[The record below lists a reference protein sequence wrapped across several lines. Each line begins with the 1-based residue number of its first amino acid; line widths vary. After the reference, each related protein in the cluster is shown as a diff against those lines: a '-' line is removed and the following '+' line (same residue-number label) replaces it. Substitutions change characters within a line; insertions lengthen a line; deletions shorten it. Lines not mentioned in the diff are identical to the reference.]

1 MIKGLIFDLDGTLL
15 NTISDIGHSV
25 NEMLEDYGY
34 KTHDIDEYRLMVGN
48 GFNDLIY
55 KALPSGASDRKQ
67 LEGLEKFLY
76 YYNLN
81 YLNSSLPYKGIVEL
95 LKQLE
100 TRGIK
105 LGVNSNKREDYT
117 LSLLEVYL
125 KDVNFIKVVGQ
136 KDQPK
141 KPDPLGARQIMEAM
155 ELGEDEVVYVG
166 DSKTDIMTAKNAK
179 LRSIG
184 VLWGFRDEKEL
195 VSSGAD
201 YIARKPS
208 DILDIIDKMA

>member
-15 NTISDIGHSV
+15 NTINDIGQSV

-34 KTHDIDEYRLMVGN
+34 KTHSMDEYRLMVGH
-48 GFNDLIY
+48 GFKDLIY
-55 KALPSGASDRKQ
+55 KALPSGTSEQKQ

-81 YLNSSLPYKGIVEL
+81 YLNSSHPYEGIKEL
-95 LKQLE
+95 LENLQTNGFL
-100 TRGIK
+100 

-117 LSLLEVYL
+117 ISLLDVYL
-125 KDVNFIKVVGQ
+125 KEISFKKVVGQ

-155 ELGEDEVVYVG
+155 GLKEDEVVYVG
-166 DSKTDIMTAKNAK
+166 DSKTDILTAKNANMT
-179 LRSIG
+179 SIG
-184 VLWGFRDEKEL
+184 VLWGFRGEKEL
-195 VSSGAD
+195 VTSGAD
-201 YIARKPS
+201 YLAAKPS
-208 DILDIIDKMA
+208 DILDIIKRG

>member
-15 NTISDIGHSV
+15 NTIKDIGDSV
-25 NEMLEDYGY
+25 NAMLEDYGF
-34 KTHDIDEYRLMVGN
+34 KTHSIDEYRLMVGN

-55 KALPSGASDRKQ
+55 KALPSSASENKQ

-81 YLNSSLPYKGIVEL
+81 YMNSSLPYDGIVEL
-95 LKQLE
+95 LKELE
-100 TRGIK
+100 KRGIK

-117 LSLLEVYL
+117 VSLLEAYL
-125 KDVNFIKVVGQ
+125 KDIHFIKVVGQ

-141 KPDPLGARQIMEAM
+141 KPDPLGARQIIEAM
-155 ELGEDEVVYVG
+155 GAKEEEVLYVG
-166 DSKTDIMTAKNAK
+166 DSKTDMLTAKNAN

-195 VSSGAD
+195 LLNGAD
-201 YIARKPS
+201 YIAKEPL
-208 DILDIIDKMA
+208 DILKIIEEL

>member
-15 NTISDIGHSV
+15 NTINDIGQSV

-34 KTHDIDEYRLMVGN
+34 KTHSMDEYRLMVGH
-48 GFNDLIY
+48 GFKDLIY
-55 KALPSGASDRKQ
+55 KALPSGTSEQKQ

-81 YLNSSLPYKGIVEL
+81 YLNSSHPYEGIKEL
-95 LKQLE
+95 LENLQTSGFL
-100 TRGIK
+100 

-117 LSLLEVYL
+117 ISLLDVYL
-125 KDVNFIKVVGQ
+125 KEISFKKVVGQ

-155 ELGEDEVVYVG
+155 GLKEDEVVYVG
-166 DSKTDIMTAKNAK
+166 DSKTDILTAKNANMT
-179 LRSIG
+179 SIG
-184 VLWGFRDEKEL
+184 VLWGFRGEKEL
-195 VSSGAD
+195 VASGAD
-201 YIARKPS
+201 YLAAKPS
-208 DILDIIDKMA
+208 DILDIIKRG

>member
-15 NTISDIGHSV
+15 NTIKDIGDSV
-25 NEMLEDYGY
+25 NAMLEDYGF
-34 KTHDIDEYRLMVGN
+34 KTHSIDEYRLMVGN

-55 KALPSGASDRKQ
+55 KALPSSASENKQ

-81 YLNSSLPYKGIVEL
+81 YMNSSLPYDGIVEL
-95 LKQLE
+95 LKELE
-100 TRGIK
+100 KRGIK

-117 LSLLEVYL
+117 VSLLEAYL
-125 KDVNFIKVVGQ
+125 KDIHFIKVVGQ

-141 KPDPLGARQIMEAM
+141 KPDPLGARQIIEAM
-155 ELGEDEVVYVG
+155 GAKEEEVLYVG
-166 DSKTDIMTAKNAK
+166 DSKTDMLTAKNAN

-195 VSSGAD
+195 LLSGAD
-201 YIARKPS
+201 YIAKKPL
-208 DILDIIDKMA
+208 DILKIIEEL

>member
-15 NTISDIGHSV
+15 NTIKDIGDSV
-25 NEMLEDYGY
+25 NAMLEDYGF
-34 KTHDIDEYRLMVGN
+34 KTHSIDEYRLMVGN

-55 KALPSGASDRKQ
+55 KALPSSASENKQ

-81 YLNSSLPYKGIVEL
+81 YMNSSLPYDGIVEL
-95 LKQLE
+95 LKELE
-100 TRGIK
+100 KRGIK

-117 LSLLEVYL
+117 VSLLEAYL
-125 KDVNFIKVVGQ
+125 KDIHFIKVVGQ

-141 KPDPLGARQIMEAM
+141 KPDPLGARQIIEAM
-155 ELGEDEVVYVG
+155 GEKEEEVLYVG
-166 DSKTDIMTAKNAK
+166 DSKTDMLTAKNAN

-195 VSSGAD
+195 LLSGAD
-201 YIARKPS
+201 YIAKEPL
-208 DILDIIDKMA
+208 DILKIIEEL

>member
-15 NTISDIGHSV
+15 NTIKDIGDSV
-25 NEMLEDYGY
+25 NAMLEDYGF
-34 KTHDIDEYRLMVGN
+34 KTHSIDEYRLMVGN

-55 KALPSGASDRKQ
+55 KALPSSASENKQ

-81 YLNSSLPYKGIVEL
+81 YMNSSLPYDGIVEL
-95 LKQLE
+95 LKELE
-100 TRGIK
+100 KRGIK

-117 LSLLEVYL
+117 VSLLEAYL
-125 KDVNFIKVVGQ
+125 KDIHFIKVVGQ

-141 KPDPLGARQIMEAM
+141 KPDPLGARQIIEAM
-155 ELGEDEVVYVG
+155 GAKEEEVLYVG
-166 DSKTDIMTAKNAK
+166 DSKTDMMTAKNAN

-195 VSSGAD
+195 LLNGAD
-201 YIARKPS
+201 YIAKKPL
-208 DILDIIDKMA
+208 DILKIIEEL

>member
-15 NTISDIGHSV
+15 NTINDIGQSV

-34 KTHDIDEYRLMVGN
+34 KTHSMDEYRLMVGH
-48 GFNDLIY
+48 GFKDLIY
-55 KALPSGASDRKQ
+55 KALPSGTSEQKQ

-81 YLNSSLPYKGIVEL
+81 YLNSSHPYEGIKEL
-95 LKQLE
+95 LENLQTNGFL
-100 TRGIK
+100 

-117 LSLLEVYL
+117 ISLLDVYL
-125 KDVNFIKVVGQ
+125 KEISFKKVVGQ

-155 ELGEDEVVYVG
+155 GLKEDEVVYVG
-166 DSKTDIMTAKNAK
+166 DSKTDILTAKNAHMT
-179 LRSIG
+179 SIG
-184 VLWGFRDEKEL
+184 VLWGFRGEKEL
-195 VSSGAD
+195 VTSGAD
-201 YIARKPS
+201 YLAAKPS
-208 DILDIIDKMA
+208 DILDIIKRG

>member
-15 NTISDIGHSV
+15 NTIKDIGDSV
-25 NEMLEDYGY
+25 NAMLEDYGF
-34 KTHDIDEYRLMVGN
+34 KTHSIDEYRLMVGN

-55 KALPSGASDRKQ
+55 KALPSSASENKQ

-81 YLNSSLPYKGIVEL
+81 YMNSSLPYDGIVEL
-95 LKQLE
+95 LKELE
-100 TRGIK
+100 KRGIK

-117 LSLLEVYL
+117 VSLLEAYL
-125 KDVNFIKVVGQ
+125 KDIHFIKVVGQ

-141 KPDPLGARQIMEAM
+141 KPDPLGARQIIEAM
-155 ELGEDEVVYVG
+155 GEKEEEVLYVG
-166 DSKTDIMTAKNAK
+166 DSKTDMLTAKNAN

-195 VSSGAD
+195 ILSGAD
-201 YIARKPS
+201 YIAKEPL
-208 DILDIIDKMA
+208 DILKIIEEL

>member
-15 NTISDIGHSV
+15 NTIKDIGDSV
-25 NEMLEDYGY
+25 NAMLEDYGF
-34 KTHDIDEYRLMVGN
+34 KTHSIDEYRLMVGN

-55 KALPSGASDRKQ
+55 KALPSNASENKQ

-81 YLNSSLPYKGIVEL
+81 YMNSSLPYDGIVEL
-95 LKQLE
+95 LKELE
-100 TRGIK
+100 KRGIK

-117 LSLLEVYL
+117 VSLLEAYL
-125 KDVNFIKVVGQ
+125 KDIHFIKVVGQ

-141 KPDPLGARQIMEAM
+141 KPDPLGARQIIEAM
-155 ELGEDEVVYVG
+155 GVKEEEVLYVG
-166 DSKTDIMTAKNAK
+166 DSKTDILTAKNAN

-184 VLWGFRDEKEL
+184 VLWGFRDENEL
-195 VSSGAD
+195 LSNGAD
-201 YIARKPS
+201 YIAKEPL
-208 DILDIIDKMA
+208 DILKIIEEL

>member
-15 NTISDIGHSV
+15 NTIKDIGDSV
-25 NEMLEDYGY
+25 NAMLEDYGF
-34 KTHDIDEYRLMVGN
+34 KTHSIDEYRLMVGN

-55 KALPSGASDRKQ
+55 KALPSSTSENKQ

-81 YLNSSLPYKGIVEL
+81 YMNSSLPYDGIVEL
-95 LKQLE
+95 LKELE
-100 TRGIK
+100 KRGIK

-117 LSLLEVYL
+117 VSLLEAYL
-125 KDVNFIKVVGQ
+125 KDIHFIKIVGQ

-141 KPDPLGARQIMEAM
+141 KPDPLGARQIIEAM
-155 ELGEDEVVYVG
+155 GAKEEEVLYVG
-166 DSKTDIMTAKNAK
+166 DSKTDMLTAKNAN

-195 VSSGAD
+195 LLSGAD
-201 YIARKPS
+201 YIAKEPI
-208 DILDIIDKMA
+208 DILKIIEEL